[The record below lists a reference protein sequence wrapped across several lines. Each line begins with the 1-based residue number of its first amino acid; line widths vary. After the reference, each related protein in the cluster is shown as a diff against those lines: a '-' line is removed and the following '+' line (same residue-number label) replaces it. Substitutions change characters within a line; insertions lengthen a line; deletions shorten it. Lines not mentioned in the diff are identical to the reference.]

1 MFSKLRTATIAVL
14 LCLVATFS
22 SAQLFRGSKQNIV
35 QLAEAT
41 SDLSTLVSA
50 LAAGRLVTALEGK
63 GPFTVFAPTNEA
75 FAKLPPATLQK
86 LLKNTPALDKILEYH
101 VVSGNYPAS
110 SIVARPDHALKT
122 LEGQDLHFA
131 VSGSS
136 VTINGQSRVIDA
148 NIMASNG
155 VVHIIDTVLIPPA
168 LWIEMALQ

>member
-1 MFSKLRTATIAVL
+1 MPPQSLIEMMASTEASSK
-14 LCLVATFS
+14 
-22 SAQLFRGSKQNIV
+22 NIV

-75 FAKLPPATLQK
+75 FAKLPQATLQK